1 MPLHASNISFIDT
14 AAVCATS
21 HSSRPQVSSSPTT
34 GRRPTDP
41 KLIIIAGRC
50 GRLANRITLFASF
63 VAWAEEQGYRLL
75 NPTFHSYAHL
85 FDATRKNIYCQ
96 YPRPGR
102 RSWFDVIPG
111 LAPTIRK
118 TRIFTHIAKTAS
130 LLKANFR
137 DSRLAFR
144 PGRRSRTSTP
154 WLNATTLL
162 GLLAASLNGHRFT
175 ATSHYFI

>member
-1 MPLHASNISFIDT
+1 MPLHATNSSFIDT
-14 AAVCATS
+14 LSVCATP
-21 HSSRPQVSSSPTT
+21 HGSRPEVSSWPTT
-34 GRRPTDP
+34 GRLTRDH
-41 KLIIIAGRC
+41 KLIVIAGRY
-50 GRLANRITLFASF
+50 GRLANRIVLLATF

-137 DSRLAFR
+137 DCRLAFR
-144 PGRRSRTSTP
+144 PGCPSRTCTP
-154 WLNATTLL
+154 
-162 GLLAASLNGHRFT
+162 
-175 ATSHYFI
+175 